1 MRETDLAAPVAAFLA
16 GQGYEV
22 KSEVGSCDLVAVRD
36 GEPPVLVELKSR
48 FSLDLLL
55 QGVDRLAVS
64 EAVYLAFPAE
74 TAGGAWKRR
83 RRSLLQTC
91 RRLGLGILVL
101 RAQPD
106 GGYAVLP
113 ELDPAP
119 YRPRPDGKRRR
130 RLLKEFANRVGD
142 PNTGGSTRVKIVTA
156 YRQDALRLAAAL
168 AGDAVLPVAALRPL
182 ARSVP
187 AARLLQQNVYGW
199 FERER
204 RGHYRLTPAGAA
216 ALATFADVVRELAEA
231 DSRPADPQC
240 AGMWSSEM

>member
-1 MRETDLAAPVAAFLA
+1 MLETELAAPVSAFLG
-16 GQGYEV
+16 GQGYV
-22 KSEVGSCDLVAVRD
+22 VQCVVGSCDLVAVRP
-36 GEPPVLVELKSR
+36 GEPPVLVELKNR

-55 QGVDRLAVS
+55 QGVDRLSVS
-64 EAVYLAFPAE
+64 DAVYVAFPAE

-83 RRSLLQTC
+83 RRSVLKTC

-101 RAQPD
+101 RARQD

-119 YRPRPDGKRRR
+119 YRPRTDAKRRG

-168 AGDAVLPVAALRPL
+168 ADGAVLPVAELRPL
-182 ARSVP
+182 ARAVP

-204 RGHYRLTPAGAA
+204 RGHYRLTPSGAA
-216 ALATFADVVRELAEA
+216 ALETFAEVLRDLAA
-231 DSRPADPQC
+231 ADPQC
-240 AGMWSSEM
+240 AGT

>member
-1 MRETDLAAPVAAFLA
+1 MRETELAAPVAAFLT

-22 KSEVGSCDLVAVRD
+22 KSEVGSCDLVALRD

-55 QGVDRLAVS
+55 QGVDRLAICD
-64 EAVYLAFPAE
+64 AVYLAFPAE

-83 RRSLLQTC
+83 RRAVLKTC

-101 RAQPD
+101 RAQAG

-119 YRPRPDGKRRR
+119 YRPRPDTRRRR

-142 PNTGGSTRVKIVTA
+142 PNTAGSTRVKIVTA

-168 AGDAVLPVAALRPL
+168 AECGVLPVTALRPL
-182 ARSVP
+182 ALAVP

-204 RGHYRLTPAGAA
+204 RGYYRLSPAGAA
-216 ALATFADVVRELAEA
+216 ALRTFGGVVRELAA
-231 DSRPADPQC
+231 ARPPPLDQC
-240 AGMWSSEM
+240 AGTWSSET

>member
-1 MRETDLAAPVAAFLA
+1 MLETELAAPVTAFLA

-22 KSEVGSCDLVAVRD
+22 KSEVGSCDLVAVRA
-36 GEPPVLVELKSR
+36 GEPPVVVELKNR

-55 QGVDRLAVS
+55 QGVDRLSVS
-64 EAVYLAFPAE
+64 DAVYVAFPAE
-74 TAGGAWKRR
+74 SAGGAWKRR
-83 RRSLLQTC
+83 RRSVLKTC

-101 RAQPD
+101 RAQPG

-119 YRPRPDGKRRR
+119 YRPRLDAGRRR

-142 PNTGGSTRVKIVTA
+142 PNTAGSTRVKIVTA

-168 AGDAVLPVAALRPL
+168 ADGAAQPVAALRPL

-204 RGHYRLTPAGAA
+204 RGHYRLTPAGTA
-216 ALATFADVVRELAEA
+216 ALATFAEVVRELAAA
-231 DSRPADPQC
+231 DATAVGAVATIAAPDR
-240 AGMWSSEM
+240 